1 MIFGQILKKIKPK
14 TEIIMPKSKTTKN
27 DSTESKMSLAT
38 KEYKRLIKK
47 DGIKRKDII
56 KEFIDK
62 CELTPAGAAT
72 YYNTIKK
79 KLENF
84 S

>member
-1 MIFGQILKKIKPK
+1 MIFGQIFQKSKPK
-14 TEIIMPKSKTTKN
+14 TETIMSKSKTTKN

-38 KEYKRLIKK
+38 KTYQRLIKK

-62 CELTPAGAAT
+62 CELTEAGAST
-72 YYNTIKK
+72 YFGIIKK
-79 KLENF
+79 KLEK
-84 S
+84 